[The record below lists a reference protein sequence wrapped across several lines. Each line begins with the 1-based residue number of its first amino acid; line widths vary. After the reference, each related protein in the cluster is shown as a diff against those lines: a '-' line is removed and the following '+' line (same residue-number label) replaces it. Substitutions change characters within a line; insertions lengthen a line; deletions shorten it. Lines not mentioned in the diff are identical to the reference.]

1 MADITR
7 ALRTQGRSK
16 RHHKIMVMDGNAVEM
31 QGAENLVAFSG
42 GESGAEQPTD
52 VSPNPA
58 GGAALAPYQ
67 LHAGDEFGELKTN
80 DWVKIDVV
88 RSTEGRDKSFL
99 QLGRV
104 VDASSK
110 CIRVATPLSVK
121 ESGDYRV
128 TQADKWRKVTLFD
141 EQRRA
146 GNFATYAR
154 PIVDGIEEEA
164 NMRVAV
170 GYFLYVHSR
179 EDMIIEDRDVRHAFK
194 LTHEKF
200 MAKAKRMDEAEASA
214 SAQSK
219 RKRPRSS

>member
-1 MADITR
+1 M
-7 ALRTQGRSK
+7 
-16 RHHKIMVMDGNAVEM
+16 
-31 QGAENLVAFSG
+31 FSSNDEG
-42 GESGAEQPTD
+42 VQTVP
-52 VSPNPA
+52 
-58 GGAALAPYQ
+58 PYQ
-67 LHAGDEFGELKTN
+67 LLARDEFVELKIN
-80 DWVKIDVV
+80 DWVVIKVV

-99 QLGRV
+99 ELGRV
-104 VDASSK
+104 VSASP

-154 PIVDGIEEEA
+154 PIVDDIEEEA

-179 EDMIIEDRDVRHAFK
+179 PDVIIEDRDVRHAFK
-194 LTHEKF
+194 LMHEKF
-200 MAKAKRMDEAEASA
+200 MAKAKRMDEASASA